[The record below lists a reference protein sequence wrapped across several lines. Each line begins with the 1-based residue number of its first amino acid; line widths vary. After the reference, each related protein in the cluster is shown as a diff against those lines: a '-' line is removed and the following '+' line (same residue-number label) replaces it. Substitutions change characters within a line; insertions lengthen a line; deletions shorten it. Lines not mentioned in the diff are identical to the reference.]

1 MKMEFSN
8 LDYADLVIFY
18 AKRENFLQ
26 KKESMFKNI
35 VYIVK
40 ICSKIFLLFA

>member
-18 AKRENFLQ
+18 AKRENFLR
-26 KKESMFKNI
+26 KKEPMFKNI